1 MNVINVSSQIQYMCI
16 EESCSYSFV
25 QIIAL
30 NVIHY
35 GNIHV
40 HVTLKSVCNCASICT
55 NDLSHSM
62 YGRQVPASNGTN
74 RAGKCSL
81 TLDNCTPVTDNIQVD
96 NLNKSI
102 ATGLIYRFTKC
113 DALKIF
119 ITGDTC
125 NSNLMGCRPT
135 LYSRQLEHQNW
146 FPITKKWCGK
156 SIGNF
161 ERKVCMVAKIH

>member
-81 TLDNCTPVTDNIQVD
+81 NLDNCTPD
-96 NLNKSI
+96 
-102 ATGLIYRFTKC
+102 GLPANFVFTTARAPKLISNYKKMVWEKYRKF
-113 DALKIF
+113 
-119 ITGDTC
+119 
-125 NSNLMGCRPT
+125 
-135 LYSRQLEHQNW
+135 
-146 FPITKKWCGK
+146 
-156 SIGNF
+156 
-161 ERKVCMVAKIH
+161 